1 MQRPLPLLDLMSQST
16 HHLAD
21 LLGRVANGDRTA
33 FSDVYRATSAKLLG
47 IIKRILIR
55 RDISEEVLQEVYV
68 TVWERAGDFDP
79 KRASPITWLATIA
92 RNRALDSARRR
103 QMLSFEDAPAALN
116 APSDDPHPLEGLE
129 LSEDLARLWRC
140 INGLEGERRDAVI
153 LAYIE
158 GESREALGR
167 RFGRPV
173 PTIKTW
179 LHRSLKQ
186 LKDCLET

>member
-1 MQRPLPLLDLMSQST
+1 MQQTLERLEIMPPTPQY
-16 HHLAD
+16 LAD
-21 LLGRVANGDRTA
+21 LVGRVAERDRSA
-33 FSDVYRATSAKLLG
+33 FAEVYRATSAKMLG
-47 IIKRILIR
+47 IITRIVIR
-55 RDISEEVLQEVYV
+55 RDIAEEILQEVYV
-68 TVWERAGDFDP
+68 TVWERARDFDP
-79 KRASPITWLATIA
+79 ARASPITWLAAIA
-92 RNRALDSARRR
+92 RNRALDSIRRR
-103 QMLSFEDAPAALN
+103 QMLSIEDTPAALD
-116 APSDDPHPLEGLE
+116 APTDDPHPLEGLE

-140 INGLEGERRDAVI
+140 IDLLESDRREVVI

-186 LKDCLET
+186 LKECLGT